1 MEARE
6 FEEAREV
13 LDSHIEETAEEEIS
27 SADLADHLKT
37 LKKHDE
43 EKYVEYLEKLDPEDL
58 AKLS

>member
-13 LDSHIEETAEEEIS
+13 LDSHIEETAQEEIS

-43 EKYVEYLEKLDPEDL
+43 EK
-58 AKLS
+58 